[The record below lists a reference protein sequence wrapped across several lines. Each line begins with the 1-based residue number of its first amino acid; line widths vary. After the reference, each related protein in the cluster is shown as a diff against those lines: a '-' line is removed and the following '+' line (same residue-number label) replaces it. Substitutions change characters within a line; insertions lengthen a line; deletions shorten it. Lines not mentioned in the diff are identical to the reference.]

1 MAKEVLCT
9 AGVVEA
15 PEAKEIGLLN
25 GLVDPDKRMPKAIE
39 IAGHIAN
46 NDPRMVQGI
55 KRLMIDNVGTPWRD
69 MHANEYIAVSENLA
83 PPPIAEGFSEFLEKK

>member
-1 MAKEVLCT
+1 
-9 AGVVEA
+9 
-15 PEAKEIGLLN
+15 
-25 GLVDPDKRMPKAIE
+25 MPKTIE
-39 IAGHIAN
+39 IARQIAD

-55 KRLMIDNVGTPWRD
+55 KQLIINNVGTPWRD